1 MLKEKIINTNKPVIL
16 MIGAVIALAVNFL
29 PSEGM
34 VFPFLIFCIGLFIG
48 MFFINLM
55 PEQDNKFLIS
65 LFLLAFLSRIF
76 ASLYFFNAVF
86 LYKGNGMLGDAWPFS
101 QSGYDVLQMWLAGIR
116 DIKTITDNMMKIT
129 ASGNLGSYDFWN
141 AVVYFFTGKSPMS
154 VIFINCLAG
163 SLAVIFIYY
172 ITKQMCSIKAAK
184 IAAILT
190 AFWPSIFM
198 WSIQNLKESSSIFL
212 IVFLMWAMLNLK
224 TRFRFH
230 FIFLVFILSLAL
242 KEMRLI
248 SFFVFYI
255 LVVPFALFLSICR
268 SKRLEFIFLGIL
280 IIFIGVS
287 LFEVVKLQIVKLI
300 PFFPTRGNI
309 EFLKWAYEMR
319 TNRATGG
326 TAFLTGLNL
335 SNPLNLVF
343 FVPTALLIAWL
354 APFPWQVGS
363 MSQISA
369 IPEMLVYYMLIPSI
383 FSGYRFIMKHRVSEG
398 GLLIIAYIF
407 IMMIVLAFIEGNIGT
422 LFRHRAMVLPFLFVL
437 IGIGLEK
444 ITFKITAH
452 D

>member
-1 MLKEKIINTNKPVIL
+1 MLKEKIININKPIML
-16 MIGAVIALAVNFL
+16 MMGTVIALAVNFL
-29 PSEGM
+29 PSEGV
-34 VFPFLIFCIGLFIG
+34 VFPFLIFCIGLSIG
-48 MFFINLM
+48 IFFINLM
-55 PEQDNKFLIS
+55 PEQDNKFLMP

-76 ASLYFFNAVF
+76 ASVFFFNTVF
-86 LYKGNGMLGDAWPFS
+86 LRNGTGMLGDSWPFS

-141 AVVYFFTGKSPMS
+141 AVVYFFTGKSPVS

-163 SLAVIFIYY
+163 SLAFIFIYY
-172 ITKQMCSIKAAK
+172 ITKQMCSIKAARM
-184 IAAILT
+184 AAILT
-190 AFWPSIFM
+190 AFWPSTFI
-198 WSIQNLKESSSIFL
+198 WSIQNLKEPISIFL

-230 FIFLVFILSLAL
+230 FIFLVLILSLAL
-242 KEMRLI
+242 KEMRLV

-280 IIFIGVS
+280 IIFGGVF
-287 LFEVVKLQIVKLI
+287 LFEAVKPYIVKFI
-300 PFFPTRGNI
+300 PFFPTRGNV
-309 EFLKWAYEMR
+309 EFLKWVFTMR
-319 TNRATGG
+319 ANRATGG
-326 TAFLTGLNL
+326 TAFLTDLDL
-335 SNPLNLVF
+335 SNPLSLAL
-343 FVPTALLIAWL
+343 FVPAALLIAWL

-363 MSQISA
+363 MSQIMA
-369 IPEMLVYYMLIPSI
+369 IPEMLIYYMLIPSI
-383 FSGYRFIMKHRVSEG
+383 FSGYRFIMKHKVNQG
-398 GLLIIAYIF
+398 GLLIIVYIF
-407 IMMIVLAFIEGNIGT
+407 IMMLVLAFIEGNIGT
-422 LFRHRAMVLPFLFVL
+422 LFRHRAMVLPFLFIL

>member
-1 MLKEKIINTNKPVIL
+1 MNTYKTTIFMGV
-16 MIGAVIALAVNFL
+16 VIAIAVNFL
-29 PSEGM
+29 PLESI
-34 VFPFLIFCIGLFIG
+34 VFPFLIFSIGFFIG
-48 MFFINLM
+48 IFFINLM
-55 PEQDNKFLIS
+55 PKQDSNFLIP

-76 ASLYFFNAVF
+76 ASIFFFNTVF
-86 LYKGNGMLGDAWPFS
+86 LRNGNGMLGDSWPFS

-141 AVVYFFTGKSPMS
+141 AVVYFFTGKSPLS

-190 AFWPSIFM
+190 AFWPSTFM
-198 WSIQNLKESSSIFL
+198 WSIQNLKEPISIFL
-212 IVFLMWAMLNLK
+212 IVFLMWAVLNLK

-230 FIFLVFILSLAL
+230 FIFLVLILSLAL
-242 KEMRLI
+242 KEMRLVP
-248 SFFVFYI
+248 FFVFYI
-255 LVVPFALFLSICR
+255 LVVPSALFLSIYKT
-268 SKRLEFIFLGIL
+268 KRLEFIFLAIL
-280 IIFIGVS
+280 IIFAGVS
-287 LFEVVKLQIVKLI
+287 LFEAVKPQIMKLI
-300 PFFPTRGNI
+300 PFFPTKGNI
-309 EFLKWAYEMR
+309 EFLKWVFTMR
-319 TNRATGG
+319 TGRATGG
-326 TAFLTGLNL
+326 TAFLTNLDL
-335 SNPLNLVF
+335 SNPLSLAL
-343 FVPTALLIAWL
+343 FVPVALLIAWL

-363 MSQISA
+363 AQQIIA
-369 IPEMLVYYMLIPSI
+369 IPEMLIYYTLIPSI

-398 GLLIIAYIF
+398 GLLIIGYIF
-407 IMMIVLAFIEGNIGT
+407 IMMLVLAFIEGNIGT
-422 LFRHRAMVLPFLFVL
+422 LFRHRAMVLPFLFIL